1 MSELLKVIP
10 ALTLIFGSRFFPKNI
25 LDLTNAW
32 VPSKLLSCPQ
42 SICLLPFCRTHVS
55 MDLLGSFAK
64 RQKVKRNKS

>member
-42 SICLLPFCRTHVS
+42 SIRLLPFRRTHVS
-55 MDLLGSFAK
+55 PWSSFAK